1 MDKDEHVGFLI
12 AYAYDSNDPDSDT
25 ESEYLISTTYVE
37 IANDDESVKL
47 IIKEKEAEIFP
58 E

>member
-1 MDKDEHVGFLI
+1 MDEDAHGGFLI
-12 AYAYDSNDPDSDT
+12 SDAYDSNDPDSDT

>member
-1 MDKDEHVGFLI
+1 MDKDAHVGFLI
-12 AYAYDSNDPDSDT
+12 SYAYDSNDPDSDT